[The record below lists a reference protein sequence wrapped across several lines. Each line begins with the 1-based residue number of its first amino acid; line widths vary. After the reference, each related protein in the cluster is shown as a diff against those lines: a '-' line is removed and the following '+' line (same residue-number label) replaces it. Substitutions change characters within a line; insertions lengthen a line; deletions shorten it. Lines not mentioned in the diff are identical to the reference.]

1 MEHKELFAEIR
12 RLEEKYL
19 PMWQEICM
27 IESPTSCKE
36 GVDAVAD
43 YCIRHAEKMGW
54 VVVRGHEEVS
64 GDPVCIT
71 MNSGNQAAPIC
82 LSAHMD
88 TVHPVGTFGQPS
100 VRVDGDKIFGPG
112 VHDCKGNIV
121 AALMTM
127 EALQNC
133 GYDKRPVKLILQSD
147 EETGSAGSN
156 KHTVDFMAE
165 HAAGCVCFL
174 NMEPHISP
182 KVTVQRKGIMK
193 IRFDITGKAGH
204 AGKCYDFAS
213 AITEAAHK
221 ILKVESWKEKEGI
234 TCNVGTVSGGTGINV
249 VPASCTFAVD
259 VRFTNAEEQARIRA
273 FLQDVADTAYVD
285 GTSCVMTLVSTR
297 LAMPKTEAALQ
308 LVAQMNEIFAK
319 TGLPELTPTAV
330 PGGSDCADMVSRG
343 FVGVDSLGIE
353 GGGSHSISEWAN
365 LKSLV
370 PCCDRIGAVV
380 WYL

>member
-1 MEHKELFAEIR
+1 MEHTELFAEIR
-12 RLEEKYL
+12 RLESKYL
-19 PMWQEICM
+19 PMWQEICE
-27 IESPTSCKE
+27 IESPTSYKE

-43 YCIRHAEKMGW
+43 YCIAHAQKLGW
-54 VVVRGHEEVS
+54 NVVRGSEDVS

-71 MNSGNQAAPIC
+71 MNGSVDAKPIC

-88 TVHPVGTFGQPS
+88 TVHPVATFGKPA
-100 VRVDGDKIFGPG
+100 VRTDGDKIYGPG

-133 GYDKRPVKLILQSD
+133 GYSKRPVKLILQSD

-156 KHTVDFMAE
+156 KHTVDFMAQQ
-165 HAAGCVCFL
+165 AAGCLYFL

-182 KVTVQRKGIMK
+182 RVTVQRKGIMK

-213 AITEAAHK
+213 AIAEAAHK
-221 ILKVESWKEKEGI
+221 ILKVESWKEKDGI
-234 TCNVGTVSGGTGINV
+234 TCSVGTISGGTGINV
-249 VPASCTFAVD
+249 VPETCSFQVD
-259 VRFTNAEEQARIRA
+259 VRFTNPEEQAKIRA
-273 FLQDVADTAYVD
+273 FLQEVADTAHVS
-285 GTSCVMTLVSTR
+285 GTSCTMTLVSTR
-297 LAMPKTEAALQ
+297 VAMPKTEAALA
-308 LVAQMNEIFAK
+308 LVEKMNGIFEK
-319 TGLPELTPTAV
+319 VGLPVLAPTAA
-330 PGGSDCADMVSRG
+330 PGGSDCSDMVGRG

-353 GGGSHSISEWAN
+353 GGGSHSIHEWAN
-365 LKSLV
+365 LRSLV
-370 PCCDRIGAVV
+370 PCCDRIGALL